1 MDFGKLTDEE
11 LKHADLTLP
20 PDGAQTSD
28 YLNSNNSNVPEFYIG
43 CAKWGRKEWVNL
55 IYPNKT
61 KEADFLNEYVKHF
74 NSIELNATFYNIP
87 KPDLIRGWKEKANL
101 NSDGDFIF
109 CPKFSRVI
117 SHIKRLNNAEK
128 ETDQFL
134 SAISEFENFLG
145 PCFLQLSDNFGP
157 KNFEVLE
164 NYLKGLPLDLKVFVE
179 LRHKD
184 WFLDPNAKTA
194 VFDMLAKLNKG
205 AIITDVSGRRDCLHM
220 ELTSNETFIRFVGN
234 GEKHQSSDFK
244 RIDDWVI
251 RLQSW
256 MDKGLEK
263 VYFFLHQHDEKDTP
277 ILAEYTIEQF
287 NLHLKSKISEITFIP
302 KIAVEGV
309 NKSEKLITKQGGL
322 F

>member
-1 MDFGKLTDEE
+1 MEFGKLTDEE
-11 LKHADLTLP
+11 LKGTDFTLP
-20 PDGAQTSD
+20 ADGEQTSQF
-28 YLNSNNSNVPEFYIG
+28 LNKSKSISSAFYVG

-55 IYPNKT
+55 IYPVKT

-87 KPDLIRGWKEKANL
+87 KPDLIKGWKEKASI
-101 NSDGDFIF
+101 NSNGDFIF

-134 SAISEFENFLG
+134 SAISEFEDYLG

-164 NYLKGLPLDLKVFVE
+164 TYLKGLPIDLKVFIE

-184 WFLDPNAKTA
+184 WFLDAEAKSA
-194 VFDMLAKLNKG
+194 VFKMLSKLNKG
-205 AIITDVSGRRDCLHM
+205 AVITDVSGRRDCLHM
-220 ELTSNETFIRFVGN
+220 ELTSKETFIRFVGN
-234 GEKHQSSDFK
+234 GEKHQSSDFR
-244 RIDDWVI
+244 RIDEWVI

-287 NLHLKSKISEITFIP
+287 NLHLNSKISEITFLP
-302 KIAVEGV
+302 KIDVEDV
-309 NKSEKLITKQGGL
+309 KKSEKLITKQGGL